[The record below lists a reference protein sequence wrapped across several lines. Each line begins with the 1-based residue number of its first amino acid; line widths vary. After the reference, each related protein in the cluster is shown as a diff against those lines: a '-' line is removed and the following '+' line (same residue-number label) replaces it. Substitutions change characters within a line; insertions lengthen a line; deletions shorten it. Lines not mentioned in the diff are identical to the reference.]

1 MRHSVKLLKQ
11 IPIRCID
18 FENQDDIAKHD
29 DIVRRQKKLIAIGDK
44 LAQARN
50 NPRKAAPL
58 KKIFE
63 ALKIEQQNAI
73 NGLYG
78 MSSDEQRQIPL
89 IKEIYAAN

>member
-1 MRHSVKLLKQ
+1 M
-11 IPIRCID
+11 
-18 FENQDDIAKHD
+18 
-29 DIVRRQKKLIAIGDK
+29 RRQKKLIAIGDK

-58 KKIFE
+58 KRIFE
-63 ALKIEQQNAI
+63 ALKTEQQNAI